1 MMSSLGQRT
10 IVFFCSLF
18 WTSATT
24 RQILNKHYWKRLGDY
39 IPSEPTLPLKKRSA
53 HSPAWLKTNS
63 TISTELYRSSEIL
76 VLLLSFSILKWKIKY
91 TLSVQNNGLEKRKKK
106 MKRKKKNK
114 SLIFQI
120 NEKQ

>member
-1 MMSSLGQRT
+1 MMSSLGQQT

-53 HSPAWLKTNS
+53 HSPAWFKTNHNV
-63 TISTELYRSSEIL
+63 STELYCSSEIL

-91 TLSVQNNGLEKRKKK
+91 TLSVQNNGLKKREKNEKKE
-106 MKRKKKNK
+106 KNK